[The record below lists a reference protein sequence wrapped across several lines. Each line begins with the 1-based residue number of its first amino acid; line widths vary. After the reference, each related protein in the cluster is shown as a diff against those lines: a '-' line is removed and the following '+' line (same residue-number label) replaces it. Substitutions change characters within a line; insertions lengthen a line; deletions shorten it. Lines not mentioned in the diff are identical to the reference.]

1 MAKVA
6 SFAFVYFA
14 WILIGIDRFSL
25 SLLRIKKLLIGTL
38 KRIIMAD
45 IILHELIDDSD
56 ELGAAKVFQ
65 MMFESTLSSI
75 NGKIWIIP
83 SVNVHSATGRHDL
96 DILIIGWFENSYKL
110 DSVAGFNDIDIRS
123 FCTTIE
129 VKSHSVN
136 GLTQDGTHLLVSY
149 GNELEDVTQQSDAQ
163 KFTLK
168 KFLRENL
175 QYEKIKVPFITN
187 IIMLMGAKYDDLD
200 NSNIFLDNVIA
211 SDFRIDEF
219 FEAIARQH
227 KLVDNG
233 YVHAFRNHTSAQ
245 VESIASIFCAK
256 SDGID
261 TMTLRRMNLLQQ
273 GQELVIGIEKRTE
286 PIIVLSGHA
295 GTGKTMMLL
304 QAADRLSRQGK
315 KCLFL
320 TYNTALLSDLT
331 HSIQFMPNNQMY
343 KVELKSMYRFFSNH
357 LIRLGLA
364 NNPDEVNANFDTMMG
379 QLNRRLS
386 NIVHIVDFDYI
397 FVDEA
402 QDWKVNEVDS
412 LKKLCKGKHLVIAD
426 GVDQFMK
433 SSNHSDW
440 GDSTFPKLKVC
451 LRQRM
456 NLTLFAQI
464 FAHKLGVHWDVMPN
478 QKMPGGKV
486 IVIEGYEPEVHQ
498 NLLADLKKHGCT
510 AYDMMLLAPPSLAE
524 KGKFALAD
532 VYKQNN
538 VSFYDGI
545 DKHNR
550 DNIYSKE
557 NAEREE
563 CRIYQYASCRG
574 LEAWTVVCLRFHE
587 LFEEKHPYDYS
598 DIQYK
603 PARNYMLALWTLI
616 PLTRAIDTLVLVVN
630 PSSEI
635 ARILK
640 EISEEHEDYV
650 TYKK

>member
-1 MAKVA
+1 
-6 SFAFVYFA
+6 
-14 WILIGIDRFSL
+14 
-25 SLLRIKKLLIGTL
+25 
-38 KRIIMAD
+38 MAD
-45 IILHELIDDSD
+45 IILHDINDDSD
-56 ELGAAKVFQ
+56 ELNAGKILQQVF
-65 MMFESTLSSI
+65 MSSLS
-75 NGKIWIIP
+75 NTPGKIWIIP
-83 SVNVHSATGRHDL
+83 SINVHPGTGRHDV
-96 DILIIGWFENSYKL
+96 DILIIGKFETGYMIN
-110 DSVAGFNDIDIRS
+110 SVAGFNDIDIQS

-129 VKSHSVN
+129 VKSHSVE
-136 GLTQDGTHLLVSY
+136 GIIQDGTHLLVSY
-149 GNELEDVTQQSDAQ
+149 GDDLEDVTNQSEDQ

-168 KFLRENL
+168 KFLSENL
-175 QYEKIKVPFITN
+175 QYENIRVPFITN
-187 IIMLMGAKYDDLD
+187 IIMLMGATYEDMD

-211 SDFRIDEF
+211 SDFCIEDF

-227 KLVDNG
+227 KLVDQG
-233 YVHAFRNHTSAQ
+233 YVDAFKRHTRAQ

-273 GQELVIGIEKRTE
+273 GQELVIGIENRTE

-304 QAADRLSRQGK
+304 QAADRLSRRGK

-331 HSIQFMPNNQMY
+331 HSIQFMPNNQLY
-343 KVELKSMYRFFSNH
+343 KMDLKSMYRFFSNH
-357 LIRLGLA
+357 LIRFGIA
-364 NNPDEVNANFDTMMG
+364 NNLDEIKANFDTMMG

-386 NIVHIVDFDYI
+386 NSEHIVDFDYI

-402 QDWKVNEVDS
+402 QDWKLNEVDS
-412 LKKLCKGKHLVIAD
+412 LKKMCKGKQLVIAD
-426 GVDQFMK
+426 GIDQFMK
-433 SSNHSDW
+433 TNNHSDW
-440 GDSTFPKLKVC
+440 GHSIFPKLKVC

-456 NLTLFAQI
+456 NLTLFAQA
-464 FAHKLGVHWDVMPN
+464 FAHKLGAHWDVMPN

-486 IVIEGYEPEVHQ
+486 IVIEGYEPEMHHS
-498 NLLADLKKHGCT
+498 LLRDLKGHGCT
-510 AYDMMLLAPPSLAE
+510 AYDMMLLTPPSLAE
-524 KGKFALAD
+524 NGKFALAD
-532 VYKQNN
+532 VYKENN

-545 DKHNR
+545 DKNNR
-550 DNIYSKE
+550 DNNIYGKE

-574 LEAWTVVCLRFHE
+574 LEAWTTVCLRFHE

-603 PARNYMLALWTLI
+603 PARNYMLTLWTLI

-635 ARILK
+635 AGILK
-640 EISEEHEDYV
+640 EISEEHKDYV
-650 TYKK
+650 IYKK